1 MRLWVDAEVLRLTAL
16 RADTLRRSGTPGPE
30 GSILKL
36 ATGRL
41 PQRIYEF
48 CSDLMA
54 AHGLLISDYAMDQ
67 PEEMGVG
74 NMGDG
79 SEDIDLTK
87 ALLNSRS
94 ATIGGGTTEI
104 QRNTIGERVLG
115 LPKEPSPTPD
125 RRG

>member
-1 MRLWVDAEVLRLTAL
+1 
-16 RADTLRRSGTPGPE
+16 
-30 GSILKL
+30 
-36 ATGRL
+36 
-41 PQRIYEF
+41 
-48 CSDLMA
+48 
-54 AHGLLISDYAMDQ
+54 DYAMDQ

-79 SEDIDLTK
+79 SEDLDLTK

-115 LPKEPSPTPD
+115 LPKEPSPAS
-125 RRG
+125 